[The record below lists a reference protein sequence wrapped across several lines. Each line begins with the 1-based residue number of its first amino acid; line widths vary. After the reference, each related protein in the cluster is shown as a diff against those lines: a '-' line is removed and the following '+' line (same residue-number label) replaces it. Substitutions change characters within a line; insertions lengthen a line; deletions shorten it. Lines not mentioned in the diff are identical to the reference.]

1 MERLS
6 NLRQVLGKKL
16 LDKVENSRILMVG
29 SGGIGCELLKNL
41 VMSGFRN
48 IEIIDLD
55 TIDLSNLNRQFLF
68 QKQHIGKSKSKVARE
83 SALQFNPNVN
93 IVAHHANIKDPQF
106 NIKWFK
112 SFDIVMNALDNLD
125 ARRHV
130 NTMCL
135 AANVPLIESGTSGY
149 LGQATVIEKNV
160 TECFECQPK
169 PTPKTF
175 PICTIR
181 STPSAPIHCIVW
193 AKNYLFAEL
202 FGKSEDND
210 DEINNEITEENNK
223 EIENL
228 KKESQALKQLY
239 QFAGTPEYAE
249 KIFNKVFYTDIC
261 RLLKMENLWKTR
273 TKPKPISNEQYKKA
287 LETHMDIDSDKI
299 NSKTKDNQKIHS
311 IEDNIIIFKHCLD
324 TLVQRQ
330 LKGKKIDPEF
340 SMSFEKDDDVIMKF
354 VAATANIR
362 AHIFNIE
369 QLNRFKIKEIAG
381 NIIPSI
387 ATTNAIISGIII
399 MDAYKILNNQLEEC
413 NTIYLTHNT
422 GNSNVFVNEFLA
434 KPNPRCAVCRKSY
447 FILTVNIEKFTL
459 DDLLNK
465 VLVESKENDGLGM
478 SGDITICEDQRILY
492 DFDFEDKLND
502 TFSKIKI
509 EDGKSLTVT
518 CDDDDKLYN
527 LLIYIINDSSLDKD
541 FILEG
546 NRDSISYI
554 LPPEPEPEKS
564 EEPSN
569 KRKNDDNNNDNDN
582 NKKVKV
588 ISIDIDEEE
597 DNNNEIVLL
606 D

>member
-1 MERLS
+1 MDRLS

-16 LDKVENSRILMVG
+16 LEKVENSKILMVG

-41 VMSGFRN
+41 VMSGFKN

-68 QKQHIGKSKSKVARE
+68 QKQHIGKSKSKVARQ
-83 SALQFNPNVN
+83 SALEFNPNVN

-202 FGKSEDND
+202 FGKSEDS
-210 DEINNEITEENNK
+210 DEIDEEVTEENNK

-228 KKESQALKQLY
+228 KKESQALKELY
-239 QFAGTPEYAE
+239 QYAGTPEYSE
-249 KIFNKVFYTDIC
+249 KIFDKVFNQDIC

-273 TKPKPISNEQYKKA
+273 TKPNPINNEQYKKA
-287 LETHMDIDSDKI
+287 LEINMDVEDDNN
-299 NSKTKDNQKIHS
+299 NSKIKDDQKIYS
-311 IEDNIIIFKHCLD
+311 IEENINMFKECLEL
-324 TLVQRQ
+324 LVQRQ
-330 LKGKKIDPEF
+330 LKGKEVDPEF

-362 AHIFNIE
+362 AHIFSIE

-381 NIIPSI
+381 NIIASI

-399 MDAYKILNNQLEEC
+399 MDAYKILNNQLKEC
-413 NTIYLTHNT
+413 NTIYLTHDSS
-422 GNSNVFVNEFLA
+422 SNVFVKEFLA

-447 FILTVNIEKFTL
+447 FVLTINIEKFTL
-459 DDLLNK
+459 NDLLTK
-465 VLVESKENDGLGM
+465 VLTGPKDKNGLGLN
-478 SGDITICEDQRILY
+478 GDITICEDQRILY
-492 DFDFEDKLND
+492 DFDFDDKIND
-502 TFSKIKI
+502 TFSKVKI
-509 EDGKSLTVT
+509 EDGKYLNIT
-518 CDDDDKLYN
+518 CDDDDKMYN
-527 LLIYIINDSSLDKD
+527 VMIYIINDSSIGKD
-541 FILEG
+541 YILEG
-546 NRDSISYI
+546 DSNSISYI
-554 LPPEPEPEKS
+554 LPPEPEPE
-564 EEPSN
+564 PVTTN
-569 KRKNDDNNNDNDN
+569 KRKHSDDNTDNNDN
-582 NKKVKV
+582 KKNKV
-588 ISIDIDEEE
+588 ITVDIIDDDDKVET
-597 DNNNEIVLL
+597 VLL

>member
-1 MERLS
+1 MDRLS

-16 LDKVENSRILMVG
+16 LEKVENSKILMVG

-41 VMSGFRN
+41 VMSGFKN

-68 QKQHIGKSKSKVARE
+68 QKQHIGKSKSKVARQ
-83 SALQFNPNVN
+83 SALEFNPNVN

-202 FGKSEDND
+202 FGKSEDS
-210 DEINNEITEENNK
+210 DEIDEEVTEENNK

-228 KKESQALKQLY
+228 KKESQALKELY
-239 QFAGTPEYAE
+239 QYAGTPEYSE
-249 KIFNKVFYTDIC
+249 KIFDKVFNQDIC

-273 TKPKPISNEQYKKA
+273 TKPNPINNEQYKKA
-287 LETHMDIDSDKI
+287 LEINMDVEDDNN
-299 NSKTKDNQKIHS
+299 NSKIKDDQKIYS
-311 IEDNIIIFKHCLD
+311 IEENINMFKECLEL
-324 TLVQRQ
+324 LVQRQ
-330 LKGKKIDPEF
+330 LKGKEVDPEF

-362 AHIFNIE
+362 AHIFSIE

-381 NIIPSI
+381 NIIASI

-399 MDAYKILNNQLEEC
+399 MDAYKILNNQLKEC
-413 NTIYLTHNT
+413 NTIYLTHDSS
-422 GNSNVFVNEFLA
+422 SNVFVKEFLA

-447 FILTVNIEKFTL
+447 FVLTINIEKFTL
-459 DDLLNK
+459 NDLLTK
-465 VLVESKENDGLGM
+465 VLTGPKDKNGLGLN
-478 SGDITICEDQRILY
+478 GDITICEDQRILY
-492 DFDFEDKLND
+492 DFDFDDKIND
-502 TFSKIKI
+502 TFSKVKI
-509 EDGKSLTVT
+509 EDGKYLNIT
-518 CDDDDKLYN
+518 CDDDDKMYN
-527 LLIYIINDSSLDKD
+527 VMIYIIND
-541 FILEG
+541 
-546 NRDSISYI
+546 R
-554 LPPEPEPEKS
+554 
-564 EEPSN
+564 
-569 KRKNDDNNNDNDN
+569 
-582 NKKVKV
+582 
-588 ISIDIDEEE
+588 
-597 DNNNEIVLL
+597 
-606 D
+606 

>member
-1 MERLS
+1 MERLD
-6 NLRQVLGKKL
+6 NLKQVLGKKL
-16 LDKVENSRILMVG
+16 LEKVEKSRILMVG

-41 VMSGFRN
+41 VMSGFKN

-68 QKQHIGKSKSKVARE
+68 QKQHIGKSKSKVAMQ
-83 SALQFNPNVN
+83 SALEFNPNVN
-93 IVAHHANIKDPQF
+93 IIAHHANIKDPQF

-135 AANVPLIESGTSGY
+135 AANVPLIESGTAGY
-149 LGQATVIEKNV
+149 LGQATVIEKDV

-175 PICTIR
+175 PVCTIR
-181 STPSAPIHCIVW
+181 STPSAPIHCIIW

-210 DEINNEITEENNK
+210 EINNEVTEENNK

-228 KKESQALKQLY
+228 KKESQALKELY
-239 QFAGTPEYAE
+239 QFAGTSEYSE
-249 KIFNKVFYTDIC
+249 KVFDKVFNSDIC

-273 TKPKPISNEQYKKA
+273 TKPRPIDNKQYKKS
-287 LETHMDIDSDKI
+287 LESHMETDEVKKD
-299 NSKTKDNQKIHS
+299 SKTKDDQKIHT
-311 IEDNIIIFKHCLD
+311 IEENIIIFKKCIES
-324 TLVQRQ
+324 LVQRQ

-340 SMSFEKDDDVIMKF
+340 SMSFDKDDDTIMKF

-362 AHIFNIE
+362 AYIFHIE

-387 ATTNAIISGIII
+387 ATTNAIISGVII
-399 MDAYKILNNQLEEC
+399 MDAYKILNQQLEDC
-413 NTIYLTHNT
+413 NTIYLTHNSGT
-422 GNSNVFVNEFLA
+422 SNVFVNEFLA

-447 FILTVNIEKFTL
+447 FMLTVNIEKFTL

-465 VLVESKENDGLGM
+465 VLIESKDKNGLGLN
-478 SGDITICEDQRILY
+478 GDITICEDQRILY
-492 DFDFEDKLND
+492 DFDFEDKLKNS
-502 TFSKIKI
+502 FSEAKIS
-509 EDGKSLTVT
+509 DGKSLNVT
-518 CDDDDKLYN
+518 CDDNDK
-527 LLIYIINDSSLDKD
+527 ISLDKNY
-541 FILEG
+541 ILEG
-546 NRDSISYI
+546 NKDSISYI
-554 LPPEPEPEKS
+554 LPPEPEQES
-564 EEPSN
+564 NEININN
-569 KRKNDDNNNDNDN
+569 KRKHSEDNNSDS
-582 NKKVKV
+582 KKQKV
-588 ISIDIDEEE
+588 ISVDIVDDDDDKLETV
-597 DNNNEIVLL
+597 IL

>member
-1 MERLS
+1 MDRLS

-16 LDKVENSRILMVG
+16 LEKVENSKILMVG

-41 VMSGFRN
+41 VMSGFKN

-68 QKQHIGKSKSKVARE
+68 QRQHIGKSKSKVARK
-83 SALQFNPNVN
+83 SALEFNPNVN

-210 DEINNEITEENNK
+210 EIDEEVTEENNK

-228 KKESQALKQLY
+228 KKESQALKELY
-239 QFAGTPEYAE
+239 QYAGTPEYSE
-249 KIFNKVFYTDIC
+249 KVFDKVFNQDIN

-273 TKPKPISNEQYKKA
+273 TKPTPINTEQYKKA
-287 LETHMDIDSDKI
+287 LEINMDVDEDKNDSKI
-299 NSKTKDNQKIHS
+299 KDDQKIYS
-311 IEDNIIIFKHCLD
+311 IEENINMFKECLEL
-324 TLVQRQ
+324 LVQRQ

-340 SMSFEKDDDVIMKF
+340 SMSFEKDDDIIMKF

-362 AHIFNIE
+362 AHIFSIE

-381 NIIPSI
+381 NIIASI

-413 NTIYLTHNT
+413 NTIYLTHDSS
-422 GNSNVFVNEFLA
+422 SNVFVKEFLA

-447 FILTVNIEKFTL
+447 FVLTINIEKFTL
-459 DDLLNK
+459 NDLLNK
-465 VLVESKENDGLGM
+465 VLIKPKDNNGLGLN
-478 SGDITICEDQRILY
+478 GDITICEDQRILY
-492 DFDFEDKLND
+492 DFDFDDKLND
-502 TFSKIKI
+502 TFSKVKI
-509 EDGKSLTVT
+509 EDGKYLNIT
-518 CDDDDKLYN
+518 CDDDDKMYN
-527 LLIYIINDSSLDKD
+527 IMIYIINDSSLDKD

-546 NRDSISYI
+546 DSTSISYI
-554 LPPEPEPEKS
+554 LPPEPEPEP
-564 EEPSN
+564 EPEKTN
-569 KRKNDDNNNDNDN
+569 KRKHSDGDDAN
-582 NKKVKV
+582 NKKHKV
-588 ISIDIDEEE
+588 ITVDIVDDDDKVET
-597 DNNNEIVLL
+597 VLL